1 MNNMI
6 DISDSEVLF
15 DPAAVLAAGLEL
27 RAAALK
33 ILDCTDPQ
41 AKVEA
46 TQSLVAY
53 IEMGLVRLDVAVRF
67 EMAEQPGRPA
77 KPELISALK
86 VPKRGVSTPEGRAG
100 MIHALTHI
108 EFNAINLALDALVRF
123 EDLPADY
130 YWDWWQVASE
140 EALHFSMLSDHLA
153 TLGAAYGDFP
163 AHSGLWDMAE
173 QTRHSLADRMAMVPR
188 TLEARGLDACPL
200 MRDKLFHA
208 GDVAGAM
215 ILDRILNDE
224 IGHVIVGNRWFRYA
238 CEQNNVEPVLS
249 YRQIRVNY
257 NAPTLRPPLN
267 IAARRA
273 AGFAEEELQAWQA
286 QIDGVAQ
293 P

>member
-1 MNNMI
+1 MT
-6 DISDSEVLF
+6 DTEPLFDPSEVLK
-15 DPAAVLAAGLEL
+15 AGLEL
-27 RAAALK
+27 RAAALQ
-33 ILDCTDPQ
+33 ILDCPDPQ

-53 IEMGLVRLDVAVRF
+53 IEMGVVRLDVAAVF

-123 EDLPADY
+123 ENLPADY
-130 YWDWWQVASE
+130 YWDWWQVARE
-140 EALHFSMLSDHLA
+140 EAFHFSFLSDHLA

-163 AHSGLWDMAE
+163 AHGGLWDMAE

-215 ILDRILNDE
+215 ILDVILNDE

-249 YRQIRVNY
+249 YRQIRVAY

-273 AGFAEEELQAWQA
+273 AGFEPEELQAWQA
-286 QIDGVAQ
+286 QLDGTAQ
-293 P
+293 S